1 VRDHT
6 TVMHACQRIEDRMK
20 TDATL
25 SPTIQHLTRT
35 IKDYR
40 P

>member
-1 VRDHT
+1 
-6 TVMHACQRIEDRMK
+6 MHACQRIEDRMK

-25 SPTIQHLTRT
+25 SPTIQHLMRT
-35 IKDYR
+35 IKEYR